1 MVTYIRCSG
10 NNRASTVLQL
20 FLEAVNEFGTPSRVR
35 SDQGVENVEV
45 GRWMITHMGVNR
57 GSIITG
63 SSVHNSRIERL
74 WRDLRNIVLRM
85 YRNVF
90 YYLETYQVLDPDNNL
105 HIYCLQSVFIPRINK
120 SLLEF
125 KDHYNHHPMRT
136 VNNRSPCQ
144 LFIEGMIANRSTN
157 YTAVT
162 NFFSGDFVIDANSLV
177 CKKTTVLHQVQIKIM
192 LLLSTV
198 HMSN

>member
-1 MVTYIRCSG
+1 MC
-10 NNRASTVLQL
+10 
-20 FLEAVNEFGTPSRVR
+20 FDCLEAVNEFGTPRVR
-35 SDQGVENVEV
+35 SDQGIENVDV
-45 GRWMITHMGVNR
+45 GHWMLTHMGVNR

-74 WRDLRNIVLRM
+74 WHDLCNIVIRM

-90 YYLETYQVLDPDNNL
+90 YYLETQQVLDPDNNL
-105 HIYCLQSVFIPRINK
+105 HIYCLQSVYILRINK

-136 VNNRSPCQ
+136 VSNRSPRQ
-144 LFIEGMIANRSTN
+144 LFIEGMIANRSNN

-162 NFFSGDFVIDANSLV
+162 NFFLEI
-177 CKKTTVLHQVQIKIM
+177 Q
-192 LLLSTV
+192 
-198 HMSN
+198 